1 MVIVSE
7 QAVGRKKRAQKLVSD
22 LRQYYRLVDCDIVA
36 IPYRK
41 YTSRLDCRRRSY
53 ISSCLTF
60 KLAQPYQPRKQ
71 HNVSKW
77 GLAVANVD
85 WRSHRNKVK
94 VCSLCADAR
103 LARPSI
109 RKKMFYFYSTIS
121 RVVVIIAAREAEKI
135 QYICTCFLCVLF
147 FFFLFSFL

>member
-1 MVIVSE
+1 MSE

-109 RKKMFYFYSTIS
+109 HHPCYSTSCYKIYHHLIIYIIIIIIELPCCWLR
-121 RVVVIIAAREAEKI
+121 RV
-135 QYICTCFLCVLF
+135 FL
-147 FFFLFSFL
+147 